1 MTAPVAV
8 LLGDLG
14 DERCGVGRST
24 AALLAGHDVEHLDPT
39 VGSWRGWWQVCGE
52 AAARCRGLV
61 IVYPTASTYL
71 RPACFVR
78 ALLAAV
84 RFRRRWVRTHL
95 HEYHRY
101 GRRHRPFVAV
111 LAWLGRDGVVV
122 SSPVERGALQGRWP
136 ALLTRRRTIHAIPPA
151 NGSAP
156 TEPPPPDR
164 ERTGT
169 AGVFGMPRPDKDVAW
184 IGRAFAALPPGIIR
198 LELAGSGWDDT
209 EAPTLGAEVVRLGHV
224 PDADLACLFAR
235 WDVALA
241 PFADGPHD
249 GRLSLRTPLAHGVP
263 TVTSPP
269 AAGALT
275 LALPHLHLVRGP
287 TIEPPLDLDVD
298 RHAAA
303 AAVAEF
309 EADARS
315 RLRAALLDEPGATP

>member
-24 AALLAGHDVEHLDPT
+24 ASLLAGHDVVHLDPT
-39 VGSWRGWWQVCGE
+39 VGSGRGWWRACGD

-84 RFRRRWVRTHL
+84 RFRGRWVRTQL

-122 SSPVERGALQGRWP
+122 SSEVERRALQRPWP
-136 ALLTRRRTIHAIPPA
+136 SVLTRRRTISVIPPA

-156 TEPPPPDR
+156 ASPPGR
-164 ERTGT
+164 RHRTGT
-169 AGVFGMPRPDKDVAW
+169 AGVFGMPRPDKDVGW
-184 IGRAFAALPPGIIR
+184 IGSAFAALPPGITR

-209 EAPTLGAEVVRLGHV
+209 EAPSVAAEVVRLGHV
-224 PDADLACLFAR
+224 PDADLARLFGR

-263 TVTSPP
+263 TMTSPP

-275 LALPHLHLVRGP
+275 LALPHLHILRGP

-298 RHAAA
+298 RDAAA

>member
-1 MTAPVAV
+1 MSEPVAV

-14 DERCGVGRST
+14 DEACGVGRST
-24 AALLAGHDVEHLDPT
+24 ASLLAGEAFEHLDPT
-39 VGSWRGWWQVCGE
+39 VGTWRDWWRRCGD
-52 AAARCRGLV
+52 ASGRCRGLV

-71 RPACFVR
+71 RLACFGR
-78 ALLAAV
+78 TLLAAL

-122 SSPVERGALQGRWP
+122 SSDVERRALQGRWP
-136 ALLTRRRTIHAIPPA
+136 SLLTRHRSLTVVPPA

-156 TEPPPPDR
+156 TSEPAATR
-164 ERTGT
+164 ARTGV

-184 IGRAFAALPPGIIR
+184 ISQAVRALPPDVRG
-198 LELAGSGWDDT
+198 LELVGRGWDDVPVDT
-209 EAPTLGAEVVRLGHV
+209 DIDQVRLGHV
-224 PDADLACLFAR
+224 PDSELATLFER

-269 AAGALT
+269 AEGALT
-275 LALPHLHLVRGP
+275 LDVDHLHVLHGTTV
-287 TIEPPLDLDVD
+287 EPPLDLEAD
-298 RHAAA
+298 RRHGAEVVAA
-303 AAVAEF
+303 F
-309 EADARS
+309 EADLRR
-315 RLRAALLDEPGATP
+315 RLRAALLDEPGPAP

>member
-1 MTAPVAV
+1 MSEPVAV

-24 AALLAGHDVEHLDPT
+24 ASLLAGDAVEHLDPT
-39 VGSWRGWWQVCGE
+39 TGTWRHWWRRCGDASE
-52 AAARCRGLV
+52 CCRGLV

-71 RPACFVR
+71 RLPCFGR
-78 ALLAAV
+78 ALLAAL

-101 GRRHRPFVAV
+101 GQRHRPFVAV
-111 LAWLGRDGVVV
+111 LAWMGRDGVVV
-122 SSPVERGALQGRWP
+122 SSDVERGALQGRWP
-136 ALLTRRRTIHAIPPA
+136 SLLTRSRTIAVVPPA

-156 TEPPPPDR
+156 DSVPPATR
-164 ERTGT
+164 ARTGV

-184 IGRAFAALPPGIIR
+184 IAEAVRALPAELR
-198 LELAGSGWDDT
+198 HLELVGRGWDDVPVDADL
-209 EAPTLGAEVVRLGHV
+209 EQVRLGHV
-224 PDADLACLFAR
+224 PDGELAALFER

-269 AAGALT
+269 ADGALT
-275 LALPHLHLVRGP
+275 LRVAHLHVLHGGTV
-287 TIEPPLDLDVD
+287 EPPLDLDAD
-298 RHAAA
+298 RRHGAE
-303 AAVAEF
+303 AVAAF
-309 EADARS
+309 EADVRG
-315 RLRAALLDEPGATP
+315 RLRAALLDEPGPTP

>member
-24 AALLAGHDVEHLDPT
+24 AALFADRDVEHLDPT
-39 VGSWRGWWQVCGE
+39 AGGWLRWWRRCGE
-52 AAARCRGLV
+52 AASRCRGLV

-71 RPACFVR
+71 RFRCFLR
-78 ALLAAV
+78 ALLAAL
-84 RFRRRWVRTHL
+84 RFRGRWVRTHL

-122 SSPVERGALQGRWP
+122 SSDVERRALQRPWP
-136 ALLTRRRTIHAIPPA
+136 SLLTRRRAIAVVPPA

-156 TEPPPPDR
+156 TAPPRPR
-164 ERTGT
+164 ARTGT
-169 AGVFGMPRPDKDVAW
+169 AGVFGMPRPDKDVGWVA
-184 IGRAFAALPPGIIR
+184 RAFAALPPGITR
-198 LELAGSGWDDT
+198 LELAGSGWDDAD
-209 EAPTLGAEVVRLGHV
+209 APSVGVDVVRLGHV
-224 PDADLACLFAR
+224 PDADLADLFAR

-275 LALPHLHLVRGP
+275 LAVDHLHVLHAA
-287 TIEPPLDLDVD
+287 TIEPRLDLDLERD
-298 RHAAA
+298 QAA
-303 AAVAEF
+303 AAVAAF
-309 EADARS
+309 EADGRR
-315 RLRAALLDEPGATP
+315 RLLVALLDEPATTA